1 MGLFSSI
8 DFGAFA
14 AGAADQYVENVE
26 KKNDYYRD
34 LMTKQE
40 DYMMRYGR
48 KTVNDR
54 TSMANS
60 AVEMLDAL
68 EAGGLDPKSAE
79 ELVSKYGYQGVS
91 ALKKLQEQFET
102 QYDGATLD
110 LNAVFKGSEDY
121 VKQEGYDIDQAL
133 KDQFLVEVAKADTS
147 AGDAASDAEDRGFL
161 ASLGDMFAGGGTAKE
176 RYEASRTT
184 PSIAGYSY
192 NDILVMEG
200 MGMPA
205 SRGLPTFDR
214 SALADPDAGKL
225 TPTTQR
231 QYVNLY
237 ANLVSTELGAEFFR
251 PAMQDGILDEGSS
264 PVEKLA
270 HAVKVAP
277 ERVGILMQQYAGEYG
292 IEGNNQLSLML
303 RGVDITPETEEEKT
317 IKLVEQGAE
326 YGLSPDDI
334 GNLEVINKPNAS
346 RAENNA
352 AIREW
357 FAANPD
363 AEHVIWNGYI
373 FPYEAPTTPVV
384 DPAALT
390 PPAGESTSE
399 LTSPSETKPD
409 IMVPRGADMTREEY
423 IELVKKAMKDY
434 KVPESNKDDLSD
446 TVTNAGAETRKA
458 VLGFTET
465 VVPSVRQSGE
475 WVGFALSEGV
485 EQVVKFFS
493 GLFGYDDQND
503 AIKWW
508 EQASDDIKRKAIR
521 DAEWVLL
528 KMQNDELLQA
538 DIEDTADTLGFDID
552 LGVDPQ

>member
-1 MGLFSSI
+1 MGLFSGI

-14 AGAADQYVENVE
+14 AGAADQYVENIE

-48 KTVNDR
+48 KIVNDR

-121 VKQEGYDIDQAL
+121 VRQEGYDIDKAL

-147 AGDAASDAEDRGFL
+147 TGDAASDAEDRGFL
-161 ASLGDMFAGGGTAKE
+161 ASLGDMFVDGGGAKA
-176 RYEASRTT
+176 RYEASRTA
-184 PSIAGYSY
+184 PSVAGYNY
-192 NDILVMEG
+192 DQVLQMEG

-225 TPTTQR
+225 GITEQR
-231 QYVNLY
+231 AYKSMYETKIVSAIGSQYFLEGMGNIAY
-237 ANLVSTELGAEFFR
+237 DTANES
-251 PAMQDGILDEGSS
+251 D
-264 PVEKLA
+264 
-270 HAVKVAP
+270 KVAYAMSKNP
-277 ERVGILMQQYAGEYG
+277 EKVAEVMQGLYGQYG
-292 IEGNNQLSLML
+292 IEGNNLLLSTLQ
-303 RGVDITPETEEEKT
+303 GIDITPETEEEKT

-346 RAENNA
+346 GAENNA
-352 AIREW
+352 AVREW

-446 TVTNAGAETRKA
+446 AVTNAGAETRKA

-538 DIEDTADTLGFDID
+538 DIEDTAATLGFDID